1 MFGSASSAPAR
12 KRHRRFIRGSLVAAV
27 VMSLATTGL
36 TTTAA
41 QTNEGSAGLA
51 GPGVPTFI
59 DGRAQPTFAGEAVI
73 REDLWVEAPVDSD
86 FDGAND
92 LVHVEVARPES
103 TETEGVKIPAVYA
116 PSPYYA
122 GGNPITNH
130 DVDVELY
137 VPDKR
142 GRDIER
148 RDPSQPTRTEAD
160 TDAVTGGGG
169 GPQIGPSRYENYFVP
184 RGFAYVYAESLGS
197 GESTGCPTSG
207 GRNETIGAKAVVDWL
222 NGRAPVRDANGN
234 VVVADWT
241 TGKVGMMGVS
251 YNGTLPNAVA
261 STGVEGLETIVP
273 IAAISSW
280 YDYYRANGAVVAPGT
295 FQGEDTDVL
304 AEYVLTRENREVCR
318 PVIEGLVR
326 DQDRITGDYS
336 EFWAE
341 RDYMHDVDKVEAS
354 VLVTHGLNDWNVKTK
369 QAAQWYEAL
378 AARDIPR
385 KIVLHQSGHTDG
397 RIPVGEARWF
407 DLLNRWMSRWL
418 YDVENGI
425 EYEPKALIQREDR
438 SLVEYADWPD
448 PEAESTVLSLG
459 ASGDNSIGSLGLEPT
474 RRGVPVQERIVD
486 DASYDAV
493 ELATMP
499 QSAHRLVYQSETLTE
514 SVRMSGTPRLSL
526 RLSFGEPAANVS
538 AGLIDYR
545 PDGTAFL
552 ITEGWTDPQNRKS
565 ISSTFW
571 INPGTPYRIDFDM
584 QPDDY
589 VFQPGSRV
597 GIVLLS
603 SDYEYTLRPD
613 PGTELMLDTSKSEVL
628 LPIVGGSDS
637 FPGGGE

>member
-1 MFGSASSAPAR
+1 MIGSASSARA
-12 KRHRRFIRGSLVAAV
+12 KRRRRSIIRASVVAAV
-27 VMSLATTGL
+27 AMSLATTGL
-36 TTTAA
+36 TTTSA
-41 QTNEGSAGLA
+41 QTTNEASVATAGT
-51 GPGVPTFI
+51 PTFI

-73 REDLWVEAPVDSD
+73 REDVWVEAPIDSD
-86 FDGAND
+86 LDGAKD
-92 LVHVEVARPES
+92 LVHVEVARPDS
-103 TETEGVKIPAVYA
+103 TETEDVKIPVVYA

-130 DVDVELY
+130 NVDVELY
-137 VPDKR
+137 VPDKKRR
-142 GRDIER
+142 GKDRHDS
-148 RDPSQPTRTEAD
+148 SQHTRTEAD
-160 TDAVTGGGG
+160 TNAITAGA

-222 NGRAPVRDANGN
+222 NGRAKARDADGN
-234 VVVADWT
+234 VVDADWT

-261 STGVEGLETIVP
+261 TTGVKGLETIVP

-280 YDYYRANGAVVAPGT
+280 YDYYRANGHVVAPGT

-304 AEYVLTRENREVCR
+304 AEYVLTRENPEVCR
-318 PVIEGLVR
+318 PVIDGLVR

-336 EFWAE
+336 KFWAE
-341 RDYMHDVDKVEAS
+341 RDYMRDVRKVKAS

-369 QAAQWYEAL
+369 HAGQWYEAL
-378 AARDIPR
+378 AERDVPR

-397 RIPVGEARWF
+397 RLPVGEARWF
-407 DLLNRWMSRWL
+407 DLLNQWMSRWL
-418 YDVENGI
+418 YDVDNGI
-425 EYEPKALIQREDR
+425 EDGPKALIQREDR

-448 PEAESTVLSLG
+448 PEAEVTKLNLG
-459 ASGDNSIGSLGLEPT
+459 ASGDNSIGSLELDSPGRGRSLET
-474 RRGVPVQERIVD
+474 LVD
-486 DASYDAV
+486 DAQYDAA
-493 ELATMP
+493 ELAAMP
-499 QSAHRLVYQSETLTE
+499 QSQHRLVYQSETVTE
-514 SVRMSGTPRLSL
+514 TVRMSGAPKLSL
-526 RLSFGEPAANVS
+526 KLRFSEPAANVS

-545 PDGTAFL
+545 PDGSAFL
-552 ITEGWTDPQNRKS
+552 ITEGWTDPQNRRS
-565 ISSTFW
+565 ISRTFPIKPGSPYK
-571 INPGTPYRIDFDM
+571 INFDM

-589 VFQPGSRV
+589 VFQPGSKV

-613 PGTELMLDTSKSEVL
+613 PGTELTLDSNKSQVR

-637 FPGGGE
+637 FPGSGG

>member
-1 MFGSASSAPAR
+1 MIGSASSARAK
-12 KRHRRFIRGSLVAAV
+12 KRRRGIIRAVLVAAV
-27 VMSLATTGL
+27 AMSLATTGM
-36 TTTAA
+36 TTTSA
-41 QTNEGSAGLA
+41 QTTNEDSSGVAVAGI
-51 GPGVPTFI
+51 PTFI

-86 FDGAND
+86 FDGEND

-103 TETEGVKIPAVYA
+103 TETEGVKLPAVYA

-137 VPDKR
+137 VPERRRRDK
-142 GRDIER
+142 DR

-160 TDAVTGGGG
+160 TDAVTDGA
-169 GPQIGPSRYENYFVP
+169 GPQIGPSFYENYFVP

-207 GRNETIGAKAVVDWL
+207 GVNETIGAKAVVDWL
-222 NGRAPVRDANGN
+222 NGRAPASDANGDP
-234 VVVADWT
+234 VVADWT

-273 IAAISSW
+273 VAAISSW

-304 AEYVLTRENREVCR
+304 AEYVLTRENREICR
-318 PVIEGLVR
+318 PVIDGLVR

-341 RDYMHDVDKVEAS
+341 RDYMPDVDKVEAS

-369 QAAQWYEAL
+369 QAGQWYEAL
-378 AARDIPR
+378 AARDLPR

-397 RIPVGEARWF
+397 RGPVGQARWL

-418 YDVENGI
+418 YDVDNGI
-425 EYEPKALIQREDR
+425 EDEPKALIQREDR

-448 PEAESTVLSLG
+448 PEAVTTKLSLG
-459 ASGDNSIGSLGLEPT
+459 ASGDNSIGSLGLDTPG
-474 RRGVPVQERIVD
+474 RGRELETIVD
-486 DASYDAV
+486 DAQYDAA
-493 ELATMP
+493 ELARMP
-499 QSAHRLVYQSETLTE
+499 QSPHRLVYQSETVTE
-514 SVRMSGTPRLSL
+514 PVRMSGTPKLSL
-526 RLSFGEPAANVS
+526 QLRFSEPAANVS

-545 PDGTAFL
+545 ADGSAFL
-552 ITEGWTDPQNRKS
+552 ITEGWIDPQNRRS
-565 ISSTFW
+565 ISSTFS
-571 INPGTPYRIDFDM
+571 INPGTPYRIEFDM

-589 VFQPGSRV
+589 VFQPGSKIGV
-597 GIVLLS
+597 VLLS

-613 PGTELMLDTSKSEVL
+613 PGTELTLDANKSQVL

-637 FPGGGE
+637 FPGSGG

>member
-1 MFGSASSAPAR
+1 MIGSAASARAR
-12 KRHRRFIRGSLVAAV
+12 KHRRSIIRASVVAAV
-27 VMSLATTGL
+27 AMSLATSGI
-36 TTTAA
+36 TTTSA
-41 QTNEGSAGLA
+41 QTTDEATVATAGT
-51 GPGVPTFI
+51 PTFI
-59 DGRAQPTFAGEAVI
+59 DGRAQPTFAGEAVL
-73 REDLWVEAPVDSD
+73 RENVWVEAPIDSD
-86 FDGAND
+86 FDGEND

-137 VPDKR
+137 VPDKP
-142 GRDIER
+142 GRDKGG
-148 RDPSQPTRTEAD
+148 RDASQHTRTEAD
-160 TDAVTGGGG
+160 TNALTPGA

-222 NGRAPVRDANGN
+222 NGRAVARDAAGN
-234 VVVADWT
+234 VVEADWT

-261 STGVEGLETIVP
+261 STGVDGLETIVP

-304 AEYVLTRENREVCR
+304 AEYVLTRENPEICR
-318 PVIEGLVR
+318 PVIDGLVR

-336 EFWAE
+336 DFWAE

-369 QAAQWYEAL
+369 HAGQWYEAL
-378 AARDIPR
+378 AARDVPR

-397 RIPVGEARWF
+397 RLPVGEARWL
-407 DLLNRWMSRWL
+407 DLLNQWMSRWL
-418 YDVENGI
+418 YEVDNGI
-425 EYEPKALIQREDR
+425 EDGPKALIQREDR

-448 PEAESTVLSLG
+448 PEAEVTELNLG
-459 ASGDNSIGSLGLEPT
+459 ASGDNSIGSLGLDRT
-474 RRGVPVQERIVD
+474 RRGPPVQELIVD
-486 DASYDAV
+486 DASFDAA
-493 ELATMP
+493 ELAAVP
-499 QSAHRLVYQSETLTE
+499 QSEHRLVYQSETVTE
-514 SVRMSGTPRLSL
+514 PVRMSGTPELSL
-526 RLSFGEPAANVS
+526 RLSFSEPAANVS

-552 ITEGWTDPQNRKS
+552 ITEGWIDPQNRKS

-589 VFQPGSRV
+589 VFQPGSKV

-613 PGTELMLDTSKSEVL
+613 PGTELYLDTSKSQVL
-628 LPIVGGSDS
+628 LPIVGGGDS
-637 FPGGGE
+637 FPGG

>member
-1 MFGSASSAPAR
+1 MFGSAPSAHAM
-12 KRHRRFIRGSLVAAV
+12 KRRRSFIRVAVVAAV
-27 VMSLATTGL
+27 MSLTITGLATTS
-36 TTTAA
+36 A
-41 QTNEGSAGLA
+41 QTNEASASVA

-103 TETEGVKIPAVYA
+103 TETEGVKIPSVYA
-116 PSPYYA
+116 ASPYYA
-122 GGNPITNH
+122 GGNDIINH

-137 VPDKR
+137 APERRRRDK
-142 GRDIER
+142 DR
-148 RDPSQPTRTEAD
+148 RDPSQPTRTESD
-160 TDAVTGGGG
+160 TNAVTDGA
-169 GPQIGPSRYENYFVP
+169 GPQIGPSFYENYFVP
-184 RGFAYVYAESLGS
+184 RGFAYIYAESLGS

-207 GRNETIGAKAVVDWL
+207 GVNETIGAKAVVDWL
-222 NGRAPVRDANGN
+222 NGRAPACDANGN
-234 VVVADWT
+234 AVVADWT

-273 IAAISSW
+273 VAAISSW

-304 AEYVLTRENREVCR
+304 AEYVLTRENREICR
-318 PVIEGLVR
+318 PVIDALTR

-341 RDYMHDVDKVEAS
+341 RDYMRDVDKVEAS
-354 VLVTHGLNDWNVKTK
+354 VLVTHGLNDWNVKT
-369 QAAQWYEAL
+369 QHAGQWYEAL
-378 AARDIPR
+378 AERDIPR

-397 RIPVGEARWF
+397 RGPIGQERWL

-418 YDVENGI
+418 YDVDNGI
-425 EYEPKALIQREDR
+425 EDEPKALIQREDR

-448 PEAESTVLSLG
+448 PEAEVTEINLG
-459 ASGDNSIGSLGLEPT
+459 ASGDNSIGSLDLGEPDRGRALET
-474 RRGVPVQERIVD
+474 IVD
-486 DASYDAV
+486 DAQYDAV
-493 ELATMP
+493 ELARLP
-499 QSAHRLVYQSETLTE
+499 QSPHRLVYQSETVTE
-514 SVRMSGTPRLSL
+514 PVRMSGTPKLSL
-526 RLSFGEPAANVS
+526 QLRFSEPAANVS
-538 AGLIDYR
+538 VGLIDYKA
-545 PDGTAFL
+545 DGTAFL
-552 ITEGWTDPQNRKS
+552 ITEGWIDPQNRRS
-565 ISSTFW
+565 ISSTFS
-571 INPGTPYRIDFDM
+571 INPGTPYRIEFGM

-589 VFQPGSRV
+589 VFQPGSKV

-603 SDYEYTLRPD
+603 SDFEYTLRPD
-613 PGTELMLDTSKSEVL
+613 PGTELTLDANQSQVL

-637 FPGGGE
+637 FPGAGE

>member
-1 MFGSASSAPAR
+1 MFGSASSARAR
-12 KRHRRFIRGSLVAAV
+12 SRRRSIIRASMVAAV
-27 VMSLATTGL
+27 VMSLATTGM
-36 TTTAA
+36 TTTSA
-41 QTNEGSAGLA
+41 QVTNEASANLA
-51 GPGVPTFI
+51 APGIPTFI

-73 REDLWVEAPVDSD
+73 REDVWVEAPVDSD
-86 FDGAND
+86 FDGTND

-103 TETEGVKIPAVYA
+103 TETESVKIPAVYA

-137 VPDKR
+137 VPGKR
-142 GRDIER
+142 GRDIDR
-148 RDPSQPTRTEAD
+148 RDASQPTRTEAD
-160 TDAVTGGGG
+160 TDAVTEGG

-207 GRNETIGAKAVVDWL
+207 GLNETIGAKAVVDWL
-222 NGRAPVRDANGN
+222 NGRASARDADGD
-234 VVVADWT
+234 VAVADWT

-304 AEYVLTRENREVCR
+304 AEYVLTRENPDVCR
-318 PVIEGLVR
+318 PVIDGLVR

-336 EFWAE
+336 KFWAE
-341 RDYMHDVDKVEAS
+341 RDYMRDVGKVDAS

-369 QAAQWYEAL
+369 QAGQWYEAL
-378 AARDIPR
+378 AARSIPR

-407 DLLNRWMSRWL
+407 DLLNQWMSRWL
-418 YDVENGI
+418 YDVDNGI
-425 EYEPKALIQREDR
+425 EDGPKALIQREDR

-448 PEAESTVLSLG
+448 PQAVTTVISLG
-459 ASGDNSIGSLGLEPT
+459 ASGDNSIGSLELDST
-474 RRGVPVQERIVD
+474 RGGEPVQERIID
-486 DASYDAV
+486 DASYDAA
-493 ELATMP
+493 ELAAMP
-499 QSAHRLVYQSETLTE
+499 QSPHRLVYQSQAVTE
-514 SVRMSGTPRLSL
+514 PVRLSGTPKLSL
-526 RLSFGEPAANVS
+526 RLSFDEPAANVS

-565 ISSTFW
+565 ISSTFS
-571 INPGTPYRIDFDM
+571 ITPGTPYDIDFDM

-589 VFQPGSRV
+589 VFQAGSKIGV
-597 GIVLLS
+597 VLLS

-613 PGTELMLDTSKSEVL
+613 PGTKLMLDTSKSEVL
-628 LPIVGGSDS
+628 LPIVGGRDS
-637 FPGGGE
+637 FPGSGG

>member
-1 MFGSASSAPAR
+1 M
-12 KRHRRFIRGSLVAAV
+12 KRRRSFIRVAVVAAV
-27 VMSLATTGL
+27 VMSLAITGL
-36 TTTAA
+36 TTTSA
-41 QTNEGSAGLA
+41 QTNEASASVA

-86 FDGAND
+86 LDGEDD

-103 TETEGVKIPAVYA
+103 TETENVKIPAVYA

-137 VPDKR
+137 VPDR
-142 GRDIER
+142 EDSGTDGL
-148 RDPSQPTRTEAD
+148 DASQHTRTEAD
-160 TDAVTGGGG
+160 TNAITAGA

-222 NGRAPVRDANGN
+222 NGRATARDADGDA
-234 VVVADWT
+234 VEADWT

-261 STGVEGLETIVP
+261 TTGVEGLETIVP

-280 YDYYRANGAVVAPGT
+280 YDYYRANGHVVAPGT

-304 AEYVLTRENREVCR
+304 AEYVLTRENPEVCR
-318 PVIEGLVR
+318 PVIDGLVR
-326 DQDRITGDYS
+326 DQDRITGDFS
-336 EFWAE
+336 RFWAE
-341 RDYMHDVDKVEAS
+341 RDYVRDVHKVKAS

-369 QAAQWYEAL
+369 HAGQWYEAL
-378 AARDIPR
+378 AEQDIPR
-385 KIVLHQSGHTDG
+385 KIVLHQSGHSDG
-397 RIPVGEARWF
+397 RLPVGEARWL
-407 DLLNRWMSRWL
+407 DLLNQWMSRWL
-418 YDVENGI
+418 YDVDNGI
-425 EYEPKALIQREDR
+425 EDGPRALIQREDL

-448 PEAESTVLSLG
+448 PEAEVTELHLG
-459 ASGDNSIGSLGLEPT
+459 ASGDNSIGSLELESPE
-474 RRGVPVQERIVD
+474 RGSSLETIVD
-486 DASYDAV
+486 DAQYDAA

-499 QSAHRLVYQSETLTE
+499 QSQHRLVYQSETVTE
-514 SVRMSGTPRLSL
+514 PVRMSGTPELSL
-526 RLSFGEPAANVS
+526 KLSFSKPAANVS

-545 PDGTAFL
+545 ADGSVFL

-565 ISSTFW
+565 ISRTLP
-571 INPGTPYRIDFDM
+571 IDPGTSYRLDFDM

-589 VFQPGSRV
+589 VFQPGSKV

-603 SDYEYTLRPD
+603 SDFEYTLRPN
-613 PGTELMLDTSKSEVL
+613 PGTGLRLDSNKSQVL

-637 FPGGGE
+637 FPGAGE

>member
-1 MFGSASSAPAR
+1 M
-12 KRHRRFIRGSLVAAV
+12 
-27 VMSLATTGL
+27 
-36 TTTAA
+36 
-41 QTNEGSAGLA
+41 
-51 GPGVPTFI
+51 PTFI

-103 TETEGVKIPAVYA
+103 TETEGVKLPSVYA
-116 PSPYYA
+116 ASPYYA
-122 GGNPITNH
+122 GGNDITNH

-137 VPDKR
+137 AP
-142 GRDIER
+142 ER
-148 RDPSQPTRTEAD
+148 RRRDKDRLDPSQSTRTEAD
-160 TDAVTGGGG
+160 TNAVTDGA
-169 GPQIGPSRYENYFVP
+169 GPQIGPSFYENYFVP
-184 RGFAYVYAESLGS
+184 RGFAYIYAESLGS

-207 GRNETIGAKAVVDWL
+207 GVNETIGAKAVVDWL
-222 NGRAPVRDANGN
+222 NGRAPARDANGN
-234 VVVADWT
+234 PVVADWT

-273 IAAISSW
+273 VAAISSW

-304 AEYVLTRENREVCR
+304 AEYVLTRENPEVCR
-318 PVIEGLVR
+318 PVIDALTR

-341 RDYMHDVDKVEAS
+341 RDYMRDVDKVEAS
-354 VLVTHGLNDWNVKTK
+354 VLVTHGLNDWNVKT
-369 QAAQWYEAL
+369 QHAGQWYEAL

-397 RIPVGEARWF
+397 RGPVGQTRWL

-418 YDVENGI
+418 YDVDNGI
-425 EYEPKALIQREDR
+425 EDEPKALIQREDR

-448 PEAESTVLSLG
+448 PEAEVAAINLG
-459 ASGDNSIGSLGLEPT
+459 ASGDNSIGSLELGAPGRGRALET
-474 RRGVPVQERIVD
+474 IVD
-486 DASYDAV
+486 DAQYDAA
-493 ELATMP
+493 ELARMP
-499 QSAHRLVYQSETLTE
+499 QSPHRLVYQSETVTE
-514 SVRMSGTPRLSL
+514 PVRMSGTPKLSL
-526 RLSFGEPAANVS
+526 QLRFSEPAANVS

-545 PDGTAFL
+545 ADGTAFL
-552 ITEGWTDPQNRKS
+552 ITEGWIDPQNRRS
-565 ISSTFW
+565 ISSTFS
-571 INPGTPYRIDFDM
+571 INPGTPYRIEFGM

-589 VFQPGSRV
+589 VFQPGSKV

-603 SDYEYTLRPD
+603 SDFEYTLRPD
-613 PGTELMLDTSKSEVL
+613 PGTELTLDANKSQVL

-637 FPGGGE
+637 FPGAGE

>member
-1 MFGSASSAPAR
+1 MFSSASTAR
-12 KRHRRFIRGSLVAAV
+12 ATTRRRSFIRVAVVAAV
-27 VMSLATTGL
+27 VMSLAITGL
-36 TTTAA
+36 TTTSA
-41 QTNEGSAGLA
+41 QTNEGSASVA

-86 FDGAND
+86 FDGADD

-116 PSPYYA
+116 ASPYYA
-122 GGNPITNH
+122 GGNDITNH

-137 VPDKR
+137 VPGKE
-142 GRDIER
+142 G
-148 RDPSQPTRTEAD
+148 PSGNGDDDSQQTRTETHTNAL
-160 TDAVTGGGG
+160 TAGA

-184 RGFAYVYAESLGS
+184 RGFAYIYAESLGS

-222 NGRAPVRDANGN
+222 NGRAKARDVNGN
-234 VVVADWT
+234 VVKADWT

-261 STGVEGLETIVP
+261 TTGVKGLETIVP

-280 YDYYRANGAVVAPGT
+280 YDYYRANGHVVAPGT

-304 AEYVLTRENREVCR
+304 AEYVLTRENPEVCR
-318 PVIEGLVR
+318 PVIDGLVR

-336 EFWAE
+336 NFWAE
-341 RDYMHDVDKVEAS
+341 RDYMRDVRKVRAS

-369 QAAQWYEAL
+369 HAGQWYEAL
-378 AARDIPR
+378 AKRDIPR
-385 KIVLHQSGHTDG
+385 KIVLHQSGHSDG
-397 RIPVGEARWF
+397 RLPVGEARWL
-407 DLLNRWMSRWL
+407 DLLNQWMSRWL
-418 YDVENGI
+418 YDVDNGI
-425 EYEPKALIQREDR
+425 EDGPKALIQREDL

-448 PEAESTVLSLG
+448 PEAKVTEINLG
-459 ASGDNSIGSLGLEPT
+459 ASGDNSIGSLELDSPGRGRSLET
-474 RRGVPVQERIVD
+474 LVD
-486 DASYDAV
+486 DAQYDAA
-493 ELATMP
+493 ELAAMP
-499 QSAHRLVYQSETLTE
+499 QSQHRLVYQSETVTE
-514 SVRMSGTPRLSL
+514 PVRMSGTPKLSL
-526 RLSFGEPAANVS
+526 KLRFSKPAANVS

-545 PDGTAFL
+545 PDGSVFL
-552 ITEGWTDPQNRKS
+552 VTEGWTDPQNRRS
-565 ISSTFW
+565 ISRTFS
-571 INPGTPYRIDFDM
+571 INPGSPYNIDFDM

-589 VFQPGSRV
+589 VFQPGSKV

-603 SDYEYTLRPD
+603 SDFEYTLRPN
-613 PGTELMLDTSKSEVL
+613 PGTELTLDANRSQVL

-637 FPGGGE
+637 FPGAGE